1 MHTQCKVCGV
11 NIKLMLQS
19 ESKHIVNKKMVY
31 MSFIMMVLCLQTV
44 KYFHCPIRTEAKGQ
58 VSVSV
63 CLSQLISTYGGRVAS
78 CRVEVLTE
86 ITSVFIGLIS
96 TTLAWYGS
104 SLHTGALSLMS
115 RTVMFT

>member
-1 MHTQCKVCGV
+1 MVGC
-11 NIKLMLQS
+11 L
-19 ESKHIVNKKMVY
+19 KK
-31 MSFIMMVLCLQTV
+31 V
-44 KYFHCPIRTEAKGQ
+44 KYSHCPIRKKAKGR
-58 VSVSV
+58 VSAWIYI
-63 CLSQLISTYGGRVAS
+63 SQLITTYGRCVVS

-115 RTVMFT
+115 KMVMFT